1 MNLTEATL
9 FALRL
14 FFCVYILPVKDRG
27 MVVALT
33 SSLIFFLLNSNTIS

>member
-9 FALRL
+9 FASRL
-14 FFCVYILPVKDRG
+14 FFCAYILPVTDRG

-33 SSLIFFLLNSNTIS
+33 SSFIFLLN